1 MSKGHRNNKQT
12 ASNGKPGGLQ
22 RHGIDSHA
30 CIMVVRA
37 AVASRVLE
45 EIRCSATSSAS
56 VGRVASM
63 LCNVSFG
70 SVGIALTASEKARSS
85 TSFFTHASRSRD
97 RQSFTSLASS
107 KKKSPHAGKSSSSQ
121 ANGENVQVTAAQPSE
136 PKVSTRSATTKS
148 LKYRARV
155 SIVVMV

>member
-1 MSKGHRNNKQT
+1 MANP
-12 ASNGKPGGLQ
+12 AALQ
-22 RHGIDSHA
+22 RQGIDSHA
-30 CIMVVRA
+30 CVAVARA
-37 AVASRVLE
+37 VVASRALE
-45 EIRCSATSSAS
+45 ESNCSVGRSPAD
-56 VGRVASM
+56 GRVASIV
-63 LCNVSFG
+63 CKVSLG
-70 SVGIALTASEKARSS
+70 KVGIALTASQKARSS
-85 TSFFTHASRSRD
+85 MSFLTHASRSRD